1 MTDEMRFVFVK
12 LSVHMDGSLVFFK
25 VLITDVLSV
34 IRLNVVI
41 DLFEV
46 ILVVVRVCVL
56 HFILSRLLI

>member
-12 LSVHMDGSLVFFK
+12 LSVHMDGSLVFFE
-25 VLITDVLSV
+25 VLITDVLCV
-34 IRLNVVI
+34 VGLNVVI